1 MGEVDIQD
9 LKKKV
14 DHIEYDKI
22 PSMEK
27 DINQLKID
35 FTENN
40 VLTKQMVDTN
50 EKLSATMQVMQ
61 TTMVELTQ
69 SVKDTN
75 KISSE
80 LTKTVE
86 GLNNKISMVDKNTN
100 DKFLQVESKIENI
113 DEKSKID
120 ILTWLKNNWFGT
132 VMGIGAI
139 VYAVS
144 QFVK

>member
-1 MGEVDIQD
+1 EVDIQD

-14 DHIEYDKI
+14 EHLEYDRI
-22 PSMEK
+22 QGIEK

-50 EKLSATMQVMQ
+50 EKLSSTMSVMQ
-61 TTMVELTQ
+61 TTMVELAQ
-69 SVKDTN
+69 SVKDSN

-86 GLNNKISMVDKNTN
+86 GLNNKITQVDKTTN
-100 DKFLQVESKIENI
+100 DRFQIMENKIDDI
-113 DEKSKID
+113 DDKSKID
-120 ILTWLKNNWFGT
+120 IVAWLKNNWFGT

-144 QFVK
+144 QFIK